1 MAIPYILIKEKR
13 TLHNG
18 EVVEMTEKEKLQL
31 NRYLNKYFRKFWQ
44 EVRLG
49 EEVSDGNIRN

>member
-1 MAIPYILIKEKR
+1 MTIPYILIREKR
-13 TLHNG
+13 TLHDG
-18 EVVEMTEKEKLQL
+18 EIVEMTEKQKLQL

-49 EEVSDGNIRN
+49 EEVTNE